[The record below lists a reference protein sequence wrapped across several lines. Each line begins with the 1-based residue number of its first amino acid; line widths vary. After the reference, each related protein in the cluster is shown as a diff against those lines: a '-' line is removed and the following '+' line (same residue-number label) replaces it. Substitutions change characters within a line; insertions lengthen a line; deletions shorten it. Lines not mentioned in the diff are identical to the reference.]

1 MSLCVRRVPFWL
13 CTLACCAAGLI
24 LAELGTRG
32 GVYELLAQE
41 STAPTPTFRS
51 GVDAVALDVVVTD
64 AKGVPV
70 TDLTK
75 DDFELRENGKA
86 QPITTFASVQ
96 IPIDPPRG
104 LAKSW
109 SVDSD
114 VASNDQPPGRLY
126 VFAVD
131 EVRGDSALK
140 TRLFLRQF
148 LERFFGPN
156 DVAAVVLIGRGLR
169 TDGQPFTNNSRL
181 LLEAVDKLSGGFPGG
196 AAVGRVEVVNRLDAL
211 RKVIEAVATIPAGKK
226 AVMYFAQDMKFD
238 MFTVVDYAARRQLS
252 NEEIDAHAAMTA
264 ATRGNVAV
272 YPINPSGLE
281 LGSNLEA
288 DLDMAALANVTGGF
302 KVTNTNR
309 FMAAFERVRQENSAF
324 YTLGFNSTYTA
335 RDGRFVRVD
344 VKVKRPGLTV
354 RHRDGYFA
362 WMGDKRAPNAAR
374 DAETPALTALAAPI
388 AAKGLTMRVAAAAYP
403 TMGKEAAVALVA
415 EFDPDTLS
423 LAEKDGLFTGEIE
436 ISYTATD
443 LRNRVFPGGRHTMS
457 LSWSEPA
464 LEQVRVHG
472 VRLVTTLDLPEGRY
486 QLRVGAGS
494 GGSNGS
500 VLYDLDVPDF
510 QDEPLVLSGVTMTTE
525 STTRGLTLRPP
536 PAMAAGGKPVEC
548 GRTTCIAPLSK
559 QAPSAENPLRALS
572 TPASARRTF
581 ERDEELTLYA
591 EVAKNGKAQS
601 QAVTYAIALEAEDG
615 RQIDIGTETRP
626 ANRERREAFTTR
638 ASLQAVPAGRY
649 LMRVEARSSAK
660 GVDPAI
666 RQIPIE
672 VR

>member
-1 MSLCVRRVPFWL
+1 MSLRVGRVLLFMLMCCVASL
-13 CTLACCAAGLI
+13 S
-24 LAELGTRG
+24 
-32 GVYELLAQE
+32 LLAQQSPSE
-41 STAPTPTFRS
+41 APTFRS

-104 LAKSW
+104 LAKTW
-109 SVDSD
+109 AVHRD

-126 VFAVD
+126 VFAID
-131 EVRGDSALK
+131 EIAGDMALK

-148 LERFFGPN
+148 LERYLGP
-156 DVAAVVLIGRGLR
+156 DDLAAVVLIGRGLR
-169 TDGQPFTNNSRL
+169 TDGQPFTNNPRL
-181 LLEAVDKLSGGFPGG
+181 VLEAVDKVSGGFPGG
-196 AAVGRVEVVNRLDAL
+196 LAGGRGEVVNRLDAL
-211 RKVIEAVATIPAGKK
+211 RKVIEAVAAIPAGKK
-226 AVMYFAQDMKFD
+226 AVMYFTQSINFD

-272 YPINPSGLE
+272 YPVNPAGAGGTGLD
-281 LGSNLEA
+281 EA
-288 DLDMAALANVTGGF
+288 MDMEALANVTGGF
-302 KVTNTNR
+302 KVTNTNS

-324 YTLGFNSTYTA
+324 YTLGFNSTYGE

-344 VKVKRPGLTV
+344 VRVKRPGLRV

-362 WMGDKRAPNAAR
+362 WMGDKRAPNAATA
-374 DAETPALTALAAPI
+374 AETPALAALAAPV
-388 AAKGLTMRVAAAAYP
+388 AAPGLTMHVAAAAYP
-403 TMGKEAAVALVA
+403 TGRKQAAVALVA

-423 LAEKDGLFTGEIE
+423 LPENDGLFAGELE

-457 LSWSEPA
+457 LSWSQPA
-464 LEQVRVHG
+464 LEHVRVHG

-494 GGSNGS
+494 GTANGG

-510 QDEPLVLSGVTMTTE
+510 QNEPLVLSGVAITTE
-525 STTRGLTLRPP
+525 SAGKGLTLRPA
-536 PAMAAGGKPVEC
+536 PAMAARVKPVDCE
-548 GRTTCIAPLSK
+548 RTICVAPLSK
-559 QAPSAENPLRALS
+559 EAPSSENPLRALS
-572 TPASARRTF
+572 TPPSARRTF
-581 ERDEELTLYA
+581 KRDEELTLYA

-601 QAVTYAIALEAEDG
+601 QAVTYTLALEGQDG
-615 RQIDIGTETRP
+615 GRIDLATDTRAP
-626 ANRERREAFTTR
+626 NKERREAFTTR
-638 ASLQAVPAGRY
+638 VSLRDVQPGRY
-649 LMRVEARSSAK
+649 LIRVEAKCSAR
-660 GVDPAI
+660 GVEPVV